1 MDITRRGFLKVS
13 AAFAALAGLQK
24 VVPNLVNPEV
34 AEHWA
39 DKFAR
44 TGILED
50 VTLYLDKPLE
60 LSKVYG
66 DGAMIRNCKFVANEG
81 FQGKHMMILKDVE
94 GWTISGCHFDAK
106 NMNDGT
112 AFFLGGAV

>member
-60 LSKVYG
+60 LSSVYG

-81 FQGKHMMILKDVE
+81 FQGESMMILGDVK
-94 GWTISGCHFDAK
+94 GWCIRDCMFDTNNIPLTGITMDMK
-106 NMNDGT
+106 G
-112 AFFLGGAV
+112 